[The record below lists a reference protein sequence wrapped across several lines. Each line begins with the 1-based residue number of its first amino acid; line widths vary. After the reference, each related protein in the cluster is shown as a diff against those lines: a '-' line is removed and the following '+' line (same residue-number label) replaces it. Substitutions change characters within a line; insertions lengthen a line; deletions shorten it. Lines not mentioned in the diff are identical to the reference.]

1 MLRRFRELPRGTY
14 LLVLLA
20 GFTLLALWAAIRPND
35 RMAWAMENTL
45 VVGVLALLFLT
56 YRRFPLSRI
65 SYGLI
70 FVFLCLHEIGSHY
83 TYEKVP
89 YDAAWRALT
98 GSSLN
103 EALGWERNNFDRV
116 VHFLYGLLVAYPIR
130 EVVLRIG
137 DLKGF
142 WGYFLP
148 MDVTMSTSML
158 FELLEWG
165 VAVVFGGSAGAAYLG
180 VQGDVW
186 DAHKDMALASLG
198 AAIAMGATAAINARF
213 QRDFTRE
220 WIRSLRIK
228 KRPLG
233 EEELVRNTR

>member
-1 MLRRFRELPRGTY
+1 MLKAFRNIPRETY
-14 LLVLLA
+14 LGVLLA
-20 GFTLLALWAAIRPND
+20 GFAGVALWAAIRPVD
-35 RMAWAMENTL
+35 RQAWALENAL
-45 VVGVLALLFLT
+45 VVCVLALLILA
-56 YRRFPLSRI
+56 YRPLPLSRV

-70 FVFLCLHEIGSHY
+70 FVFLCLHEVGSHY

-89 YDAAWRALT
+89 IGVLGR
-98 GSSLN
+98 
-103 EALGWERNNFDRV
+103 ALGWERNNYDRV
-116 VHFLYGLLVAYPIR
+116 IHFAYGLLLAYPIR

-137 DLKGF
+137 DFKGF

-165 VAVVFGGSAGAAYLG
+165 VAVLFGGSAGAAYLG
-180 VQGDVW
+180 VQGDEW

-220 WIRSLRIK
+220 WLQSLKVKTR
-228 KRPLG
+228 RPLG
-233 EEELVRNTR
+233 EEALARR

>member
-1 MLRRFRELPRGTY
+1 MLRKFRGIPRKTY
-14 LLVLLA
+14 IGALLA
-20 GFTLLALWAAIRPND
+20 GFGLIAVWAAIRPID
-35 RMAWAMENTL
+35 RQAWALENAL
-45 VVGVLALLFLT
+45 VACVLALLFLT
-56 YRRFPLSRI
+56 YRKLPLSRF
-65 SYGLI
+65 SYGFI

-89 YDAAWRALT
+89 YDRVL
-98 GSSLN
+98 GFSIN
-103 EALGWERNNFDRV
+103 GALGWERNNYDRLI
-116 VHFLYGLLVAYPIR
+116 HFAYGLLLAYPIR
-130 EVVLRIG
+130 EIVLRVG

-186 DAHKDMALASLG
+186 DAHKDMVLASLG

-220 WIRSLRIK
+220 WIKSLKIK

-233 EEELVRNTR
+233 EEELARQMTR